1 MHSIHLFTH
10 LFSVSVLVFLFSG
23 LVSQWFSGSMLPVLA
38 TLLKVGDANG
48 AELALL
54 GSPTVF
60 R

>member
-1 MHSIHLFTH
+1 M
-10 LFSVSVLVFLFSG
+10 FSV
-23 LVSQWFSGSMLPVLA
+23 FSGSMLPVLT

-54 GSPTVF
+54 GSPTVL